1 MIETQEAQGAGVA
14 PEIAKAQDPPNVRL
28 LKYLVIV
35 LGVLLIGCFVAVFA
49 IIGYRL
55 AHPRATTRQ
64 AEVKEV
70 ALPVGAG
77 TQIGQLVMDGDRM
90 ALHLNGKD
98 GEEVVVVDV
107 RRGLILSRVKL
118 GRPPL
123 AGQP

>member
-14 PEIAKAQDPPNVRL
+14 PGIAAGQDPPNVRL

-55 AHPRATTRQ
+55 AHPRATTSQ

-70 ALPVGAG
+70 GLPVGAG

>member
-1 MIETQEAQGAGVA
+1 M
-14 PEIAKAQDPPNVRL
+14 
-28 LKYLVIV
+28 KYLVIV

-55 AHPRATTRQ
+55 AHPRATTGQ
-64 AEVKEV
+64 TEVKEIT
-70 ALPVGAG
+70 LPVGAG
-77 TQIGQLVMDGDRM
+77 TQLGPFLLDGDRM

-123 AGQP
+123 AVQP

>member
-1 MIETQEAQGAGVA
+1 LIETRDIQGAGLA
-14 PEIAKAQDPPNVRL
+14 PEIAAGQDPPNVRL

-55 AHPRATTRQ
+55 AHPRATTGQ
-64 AEVKEV
+64 AEVKEI

-77 TQIGQLVMDGDRM
+77 TQLGQFVLDGDRM

-118 GRPPL
+118 GRTPP
-123 AGQP
+123 AAPP

>member
-1 MIETQEAQGAGVA
+1 MIETRDTQGAGLA
-14 PEIAKAQDPPNVRL
+14 PEIAAEQDPPNVRL
-28 LKYLVIV
+28 LKYLVVV

-55 AHPRATTRQ
+55 AHPRATTDQ
-64 AEVKEV
+64 AEVKEI

-77 TQIGQLVMDGDRM
+77 TQLGHFVLDGDRM

-123 AGQP
+123 AAQP

>member
-1 MIETQEAQGAGVA
+1 LIETKDAQKAGVA

-55 AHPRATTRQ
+55 AHPRATTSQ

-70 ALPVGAG
+70 GLPVGAG

-90 ALHLNGKD
+90 ALHLSGKD
-98 GEEVVVVDV
+98 GEEVVVIDV

>member
-1 MIETQEAQGAGVA
+1 MIKTNETQGAEVA
-14 PEIAKAQDPPNVRL
+14 PEVGAGQDPPNVRL

-123 AGQP
+123 AAQP

>member
-1 MIETQEAQGAGVA
+1 LIETKEAQGAGVA
-14 PEIAKAQDPPNVRL
+14 PGIAAGQDPPNVRL

>member
-1 MIETQEAQGAGVA
+1 MRA
-14 PEIAKAQDPPNVRL
+14 

-55 AHPRATTRQ
+55 AHPRAATSQ

-90 ALHLNGKD
+90 ALHLSGKD
-98 GEEVVVVDV
+98 GEEVVVIDV

>member
-1 MIETQEAQGAGVA
+1 LIETKEAQGAGLA
-14 PEIAKAQDPPNVRL
+14 PEVAAGQDPPNVRV

-35 LGVLLIGCFVAVFA
+35 LGALLIGCFVAVFA

-55 AHPRATTRQ
+55 AHPRATTGQ
-64 AEVKEV
+64 AEVKEI

-77 TQIGQLVMDGDRM
+77 MQLGQFVMDGDRM
-90 ALHLNGKD
+90 ALQLKGKD

-118 GRPPL
+118 GRAPL
-123 AGQP
+123 AAQP

>member
-1 MIETQEAQGAGVA
+1 MIETKEAQEAGVA
-14 PEIAKAQDPPNVRL
+14 PEIAAGQDPPNVRA